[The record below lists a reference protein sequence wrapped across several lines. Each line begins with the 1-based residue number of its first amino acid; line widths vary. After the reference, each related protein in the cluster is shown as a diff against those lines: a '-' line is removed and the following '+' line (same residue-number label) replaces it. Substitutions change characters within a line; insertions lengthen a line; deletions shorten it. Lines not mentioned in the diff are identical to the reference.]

1 MKRLIF
7 FLPLV
12 VLAGLALLFAGYALK
27 HDPTVQPA
35 ALVGKPTPD
44 LTLPPLAGG
53 GPPVNLRAALQ
64 GKPAFINMFASWCAP
79 CVQENPALLAME
91 AQGAHIIG
99 IAYED
104 EPHASKLFLTKLGDP
119 FALVLTDRD
128 GRAGIDFGISGIPE
142 TFLVGKDGVIIAKHV
157 GPLTPAVADELME
170 KAEIAAR

>member
-27 HDPTVQPA
+27 NDPTVKPA

-53 GPPVNLRAALQ
+53 EPVKLREALQ
-64 GKPAFINMFASWCAP
+64 GKPAFINTFASWCAP

-91 AQGAHIIG
+91 AQGARIIG
-99 IAYED
+99 IAYQD
-104 EPHASKLFLTKLGDP
+104 EPHASKLLLTRLGDP

-128 GRAGIDFGISGIPE
+128 GRAGIDLGISGVPE
-142 TFLVGKDGVIIAKHV
+142 TFLVGKDGVIIAKHI
-157 GPLTPAVADELME
+157 GPLTPDAADDLME
-170 KAEIAAR
+170 KAEAAAR